1 MNWIKHENKFLLPH
15 LLTVLI
21 LLSGGILSV
30 RGQVELRYAYNETV
44 TWQEA
49 IDMYKWLDEQYEDAR
64 LLQVGWTDAGRP
76 LHLFVIDRGRHFSP
90 ELIRE
95 SGKNILFINNGIH
108 PGEPC
113 GVDASLKLASDLLS
127 GKDTCAHYLDHTAI
141 AIVPIFNVGGA
152 LNRSPY
158 HRANQ
163 NGPIEHGFRGNA
175 RNLDLNRD
183 FIKLDSKNTQS
194 LVPVLRNWDPDIFVD
209 THTSNGSDY
218 PYTIT
223 LINSH
228 AQRHEP
234 SQARFLDSTLLPF
247 LFEGMDRS
255 PYMMSPYIWSFKR
268 TPDQGIISFMDYPRY
283 TSGYVSLYNSIAF
296 TLETHMFK
304 PFEDRVLATW
314 HFLRETLRFSGLYGS
329 ELAKVKSEAWQEK
342 MMRQEFTLQWKLDN
356 SRSDLINFSG
366 YTVKQRKSKVTG
378 QQNYY
383 FDRSDPWEKEIPYYK
398 YFKPLITTTVPDFY
412 ILPSAWREVVA
423 RLQLN
428 EVEMEQLSKDSLMEV
443 DIYYIED
450 YKTVE
455 KPYNGHYRHYDVDT
469 RTVTEKVQLLAG
481 DWIIPGRQKAIE
493 YLVQTL
499 EPKGYDSFFSWN
511 FFDEVLFRNEYF
523 SPYIFEETAED
534 LLKNDRSLKK
544 EFEQQKKA
552 DPAFA
557 ENGYRQLRYI
567 YERSPW
573 SEKSFMRYPVYRINR
588 PF

>member
-1 MNWIKHENKFLLPH
+1 MNWIRHDSKNLMRFLL
-15 LLTVLI
+15 TGLI
-21 LLSGGILSV
+21 LLTIIILPV
-30 RGQVELRYAYNETV
+30 RGQVELRYADNETV

-49 IDMYKWLDEQYEDAR
+49 IDMYQWLDEQYEDAR
-64 LLQVGWTDAGRP
+64 LLEVGWTDAGRP
-76 LHLFVIDRGRHFSP
+76 LHLFVIDRSRHFSP

-95 SGKNILFINNGIH
+95 AGKNILFINNGIH

-113 GVDASLKLASDLLS
+113 GVDASLKLVSDLLS

-152 LNRSPY
+152 LNRGSY

-163 NGPIEHGFRGNA
+163 NGPKEHGFRGNA

-194 LVPVLRNWDPDIFVD
+194 LVPLLRNWDPDIFVD

-228 AQRHEP
+228 SQRHEP

-247 LFEGMDRS
+247 LFKGMDRS
-255 PYMMSPYIWSFKR
+255 PYLMSPYVWSYKR
-268 TPDQGIISFMDYPRY
+268 SPEQGIISFIDYPRY
-283 TSGYVSLYNSIAF
+283 TSGYASLFNTFAF
-296 TLETHMFK
+296 TVETHMFK
-304 PFEDRVLATW
+304 SFEDRVLSTW
-314 HFLRETLRFSGLYGS
+314 YLLRETLRFSGLYGS
-329 ELAKVKSEAWQEK
+329 EIARVKSEAWQEK
-342 MMRQEFTLQWKLDN
+342 MNRTDFTLQWTLDT
-356 SRSDLINFSG
+356 SRSDLINFRG

-383 FDRSDPWEKEIPYYK
+383 FDRKDPWEKEIPYYK
-398 YFKPLITTTVPDFY
+398 YFKPVISAKVPDYY
-412 ILPSAWREVVA
+412 ILPSAWREVVE

-428 EVEMEQLSKDSLMEV
+428 GVIMEQLLTDSAVEAEV
-443 DIYYIED
+443 YYIEK
-450 YKTVE
+450 YETVDQ
-455 KPYNGHYRHYDVDT
+455 PYNGHYRHYGVET
-469 RTVTEKVQLLAG
+469 NEVKEKVQLLAG
-481 DWIIPGRQKAIE
+481 DWIIPSRQQAIE

-534 LLKNDRSLKK
+534 LLKNNPQLKK
-544 EFEQQKKA
+544 EFKAKQKE
-552 DPAFA
+552 DPKFA
-557 ENGYRQLRYI
+557 ANGYQQLRFI

-573 SEKSFMRYPVYRINR
+573 SESTYMRYPVYRLNR
-588 PF
+588 

>member
-1 MNWIKHENKFLLPH
+1 MNWLKHDYSYLLR
-15 LLTVLI
+15 LLVTGVI
-21 LLSGGILSV
+21 LFAGFILPVS
-30 RGQVELRYAYNETV
+30 GQVALRYASNETL

-49 IDMYKWLDEQYEDAR
+49 IDMYQWLDEQYEDAR
-64 LLQVGWTDAGRP
+64 LLEVGWTDAGRP
-76 LHLFVIDRGRHFSP
+76 LHLFVIDRGRQFSP
-90 ELIRE
+90 QEIRE
-95 SGKNILFINNGIH
+95 SGKSILFINNGIH

-127 GKDTCAHYLDHTAI
+127 GKDSCAHYLDHTVI

-152 LNRSPY
+152 LMRGSF

-163 NGPIEHGFRGNA
+163 NGPVEHGFRGNA

-183 FIKLDSKNTQS
+183 FIKLDSRNTQS
-194 LVPVLRNWDPDIFVD
+194 LVPLLRSWDPDIFVD

-255 PYMMSPYIWSFKR
+255 PYLMSPYVWSYKR
-268 TPDQGIISFMDYPRY
+268 TPDQGIIAFMDYPRY
-283 TSGYVSLYNSIAF
+283 TSGYVSLYNTLAF
-296 TLETHMFK
+296 TVETHMFK
-304 PFEDRVLATW
+304 SFEDRVLSTW
-314 HFLRETLRFSGLYGS
+314 YLLRETLRFSGLYGS
-329 ELAKVKSEAWQEK
+329 ALAEVKRAAWQEK
-342 MMRQEFTLQWKLDN
+342 MMRQEFTLQWKLDT
-356 SRSDLINFSG
+356 SRSDIINFSG
-366 YTVKQRKSKVTG
+366 YEVKQRKSKVTG

-383 FDRSDPWEKEIPYYK
+383 FDRSAPWEKEIPYYK
-398 YFKPLITTTVPDFY
+398 YFKPIITASVPEYY
-412 ILPSAWREVVA
+412 IVPSAWRQVVE

-428 EVEMEQLSKDSLMEV
+428 GVKMEQLSSDSIMEL
-443 DIYYIED
+443 DIYYIES
-450 YKTVE
+450 YKTVDQ
-455 KPYNGHYRHYDVDT
+455 PYNGHYRHYGVET
-469 RTVTEKVQLLAG
+469 RELREKVQVLAG
-481 DWIIPGRQKAIE
+481 DWIIPSKQQAIE

-534 LLKNDRSLKK
+534 LLKNDPELKK
-544 EFEQQKKA
+544 EFKEKKKE
-552 DPAFA
+552 DSKFA
-557 ENGYRQLRYI
+557 ENGYQQLRFI

-573 SEKSFMRYPVYRINR
+573 SESTYMRYPVYRLNR
-588 PF
+588 

>member
-1 MNWIKHENKFLLPH
+1 MNLLKHDYSYLFRLLV
-15 LLTVLI
+15 TGVI
-21 LLSGGILSV
+21 LLAGITLPIS
-30 RGQVELRYAYNETV
+30 GQVTLRYASNETV

-49 IDMYKWLDEQYEDAR
+49 IDMYQWLDDQYEDAR
-64 LLQVGWTDAGRP
+64 LLEIGWTDAGRP
-76 LHLFVIDRGRHFSP
+76 LHLFVIDRGRQFSP
-90 ELIRE
+90 QEIRE
-95 SGKNILFINNGIH
+95 SGKSILFINNGIH

-127 GKDTCAHYLDHTAI
+127 GKDSCAHYLDHTVI

-152 LNRSPY
+152 LNRGSF

-163 NGPIEHGFRGNA
+163 NGPLEHGFRGNA

-183 FIKLDSKNTQS
+183 FIKLDSRNTQS
-194 LVPVLRNWDPDIFVD
+194 LVPLLRSWDPDIFVD

-228 AQRHEP
+228 SQRHEP

-255 PYMMSPYIWSFKR
+255 PYLMSPYVWSYKR
-268 TPDQGIISFMDYPRY
+268 TPDQGIIAFMDYPRY
-283 TSGYVSLYNSIAF
+283 TSGYVSLYNTLAF
-296 TLETHMFK
+296 TVETHMFK
-304 PFEDRVLATW
+304 SFEDRVLSTW
-314 HFLRETLRFSGLYGS
+314 HLLRETLRFSGLYGS
-329 ELAKVKSEAWQEK
+329 ALAEVKRAAWQEK
-342 MMRQEFTLQWKLDN
+342 MMRQEFTLQWKLDT
-356 SRSDLINFSG
+356 SRSDTINFSG
-366 YTVKQRKSKVTG
+366 YEVKQRKSKVTG

-383 FDRSDPWEKEIPYYK
+383 FDRSAPWEKEIPYYK
-398 YFKPLITTTVPDFY
+398 YFKPIITASVPEYY
-412 ILPSAWREVVA
+412 IVPSAWGEVVE

-428 EVEMEQLSKDSLMEV
+428 GVKMDQLSSDSIMEL
-443 DIYYIED
+443 DIYYIES
-450 YKTVE
+450 YKTVDR
-455 KPYNGHYRHYDVDT
+455 PYNGHYRHYDVET
-469 RTVTEKVQLLAG
+469 RELRDKVQLLAG
-481 DWIIPGRQKAIE
+481 DWIIPSKQRAIE

-534 LLKNDRSLKK
+534 LLKNDPDLKK
-544 EFEQQKKA
+544 EFKEKKKE
-552 DPAFA
+552 DSKFA
-557 ENGYRQLRYI
+557 ENGYQQLRFI

-573 SEKSFMRYPVYRINR
+573 SESTYMRYPVYRLNR
-588 PF
+588 

>member
-1 MNWIKHENKFLLPH
+1 MNLIKHDSKYLLQFLLRG
-15 LLTVLI
+15 LI
-21 LLSGGILSV
+21 LLTIISQPV
-30 RGQVELRYAYNETV
+30 KAQVDLRYANNETL

-49 IDMYKWLDEQYEDAR
+49 IDMYQWLDEQYEDAR
-64 LLQVGWTDAGRP
+64 LLEVGWTDAGRP
-76 LHLFVIDRGRHFSP
+76 LHLFVIDRGRQFSP
-90 ELIRE
+90 QEIRE
-95 SGKNILFINNGIH
+95 SGKSILFINNGIH

-127 GKDTCAHYLDHTAI
+127 GKDSCAHYLDHTVI

-152 LNRSPY
+152 LMRGSF

-163 NGPIEHGFRGNA
+163 NGPLEHGFRGNA

-183 FIKLDSKNTQS
+183 FIKLDSRNTQS
-194 LVPVLRNWDPDIFVD
+194 LVPLLRSWDPDIFVD

-228 AQRHEP
+228 SQRHEP

-255 PYMMSPYIWSFKR
+255 PYLMSPYVWSYKR
-268 TPDQGIISFMDYPRY
+268 TPDQGIIAFMDYPRY
-283 TSGYVSLYNSIAF
+283 TSGYVSLYNTLAF
-296 TLETHMFK
+296 TVETHMFK
-304 PFEDRVLATW
+304 SFEDRVLSTW
-314 HFLRETLRFSGLYGS
+314 HLLRETLRFSGLYGS
-329 ELAKVKSEAWQEK
+329 DLAEVKRAAWQEK
-342 MMRQEFTLQWKLDN
+342 MMRQEFTLQWKLDT
-356 SRSDLINFSG
+356 SRSDIINFSG
-366 YTVKQRKSKVTG
+366 YEVKQRKSKVSG

-383 FDRSDPWEKEIPYYK
+383 FDRSAPWEKEIPYYK
-398 YFKPLITTTVPDFY
+398 YFKPIITASVPEYY
-412 ILPSAWREVVA
+412 IVPSAWGEVVE

-428 EVEMEQLSKDSLMEV
+428 EVEMEQLSSDSIMEL
-443 DIYYIED
+443 DIYYIES
-450 YKTVE
+450 YKTVDQ
-455 KPYNGHYRHYDVDT
+455 PYNGHYRHYGVET
-469 RTVTEKVQLLAG
+469 RELREKVQLLAG
-481 DWIIPGRQKAIE
+481 DWIIPSKQQAIE

-534 LLKNDRSLKK
+534 LLKNDPELKK
-544 EFEQQKKA
+544 EFKEKKKE
-552 DPAFA
+552 DSKFA
-557 ENGYRQLRYI
+557 ENGYQQLRFI

-573 SEKSFMRYPVYRINR
+573 SESTYMRYPVYRLNR
-588 PF
+588 

>member
-1 MNWIKHENKFLLPH
+1 MNWLKHDYSYLLR
-15 LLTVLI
+15 LLVTGVI
-21 LLSGGILSV
+21 LFAGFILPVS
-30 RGQVELRYAYNETV
+30 GQVALRYASNETL

-49 IDMYKWLDEQYEDAR
+49 IDMYQWLDEQYEDAR
-64 LLQVGWTDAGRP
+64 LLEVGWTDAGRP
-76 LHLFVIDRGRHFSP
+76 LHLFVIDRGRQFSP
-90 ELIRE
+90 QEIRE
-95 SGKNILFINNGIH
+95 SGKSILFINNGIH

-127 GKDTCAHYLDHTAI
+127 GKDSCAHYLDHTVI

-152 LNRSPY
+152 LMRGSF

-163 NGPIEHGFRGNA
+163 NGPVEHGFRGNA

-183 FIKLDSKNTQS
+183 FIKLDSRNTQS
-194 LVPVLRNWDPDIFVD
+194 LVPLLRSWDPDIFVD

-255 PYMMSPYIWSFKR
+255 PYLMSPYGWSYKR
-268 TPDQGIISFMDYPRY
+268 TPDQGIIAFMDYPRY
-283 TSGYVSLYNSIAF
+283 TSGYVSLYNTLAF
-296 TLETHMFK
+296 TVETHMFK
-304 PFEDRVLATW
+304 SFEDRVLSTW
-314 HFLRETLRFSGLYGS
+314 YLLRETLRFSGLYGS
-329 ELAKVKSEAWQEK
+329 ALAEVKRAAWQEK
-342 MMRQEFTLQWKLDN
+342 MMRQEFTLQWKLDT
-356 SRSDLINFSG
+356 SRSDIINFSG
-366 YTVKQRKSKVTG
+366 YEVKQRKSKVTG

-383 FDRSDPWEKEIPYYK
+383 FDRSAPWEKEIPYYK
-398 YFKPLITTTVPDFY
+398 YFKPIITASVPEYY
-412 ILPSAWREVVA
+412 IVPSAWRQVVE

-428 EVEMEQLSKDSLMEV
+428 GVKMEQLSSDSIMEL
-443 DIYYIED
+443 DIYYIES
-450 YKTVE
+450 YKTVDQ
-455 KPYNGHYRHYDVDT
+455 PYNGHYRHYGVET
-469 RTVTEKVQLLAG
+469 RELREKVQVLAG
-481 DWIIPGRQKAIE
+481 DWIIPSKQQAIE

-511 FFDEVLFRNEYF
+511 FFDEILFRNEYF

-534 LLKNDRSLKK
+534 LLKNDPELKK
-544 EFEQQKKA
+544 EFKEKKKE
-552 DPAFA
+552 DSKFA
-557 ENGYRQLRYI
+557 ENGYQQLRFI

-573 SEKSFMRYPVYRINR
+573 SESTYMRYPVYRLNR
-588 PF
+588 

>member
-1 MNWIKHENKFLLPH
+1 MNWLKHDYSYLLR
-15 LLTVLI
+15 LLVTGVI
-21 LLSGGILSV
+21 LFAGFILPVS
-30 RGQVELRYAYNETV
+30 GQVALRYASNETL

-49 IDMYKWLDEQYEDAR
+49 IDMYQWLDEQYEDAR
-64 LLQVGWTDAGRP
+64 LLEVGWTDAGRP
-76 LHLFVIDRGRHFSP
+76 LHLFVIDRGRQFSP
-90 ELIRE
+90 QEIRE
-95 SGKNILFINNGIH
+95 SGKSILFINNGIH

-127 GKDTCAHYLDHTAI
+127 GKDSCAHYLDHTVI

-152 LNRSPY
+152 LMRGSF

-163 NGPIEHGFRGNA
+163 NGPVEHGFRGNA

-183 FIKLDSKNTQS
+183 FIKLDSRNTQS
-194 LVPVLRNWDPDIFVD
+194 LVPLLRSWDPDIFVD

-255 PYMMSPYIWSFKR
+255 PYLMSPYVWSYKR
-268 TPDQGIISFMDYPRY
+268 TPDQGIIAFMDYPRY
-283 TSGYVSLYNSIAF
+283 TSGYVSLYNTLAF
-296 TLETHMFK
+296 TVETHMFK
-304 PFEDRVLATW
+304 SFEDRVLSTW
-314 HFLRETLRFSGLYGS
+314 YLLRETLRFSGLYGS
-329 ELAKVKSEAWQEK
+329 ALAEVKRAAWQEK
-342 MMRQEFTLQWKLDN
+342 KMRQEFTLQWKLDT

-366 YTVKQRKSKVTG
+366 YEVKQRKSKVTG

-383 FDRSDPWEKEIPYYK
+383 FDRSAPWEKEIPYYK
-398 YFKPLITTTVPDFY
+398 YFKPIITASVPEYY
-412 ILPSAWREVVA
+412 IVPSAWRQVVE

-428 EVEMEQLSKDSLMEV
+428 GVKMEQLSSDSIMEL
-443 DIYYIED
+443 DIYYIES
-450 YKTVE
+450 YKTVDQ
-455 KPYNGHYRHYDVDT
+455 PYNGHYRHYGVET
-469 RTVTEKVQLLAG
+469 RELREKVQVLAG
-481 DWIIPGRQKAIE
+481 DWIIPSKQQAIE

-534 LLKNDRSLKK
+534 LLKNDPELKK
-544 EFEQQKKA
+544 EFKEKKKE
-552 DPAFA
+552 DSKFA
-557 ENGYRQLRYI
+557 ENGYQQLRFI

-573 SEKSFMRYPVYRINR
+573 SESTYMRYPVYRLNR
-588 PF
+588 